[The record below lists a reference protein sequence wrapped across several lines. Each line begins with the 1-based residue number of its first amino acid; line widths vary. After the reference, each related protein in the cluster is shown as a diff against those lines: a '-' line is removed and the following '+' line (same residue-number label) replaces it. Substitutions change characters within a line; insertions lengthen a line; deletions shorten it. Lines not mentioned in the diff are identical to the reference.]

1 MKKKLFSCML
11 MCGMA
16 VVLTACAA
24 PWSEEETETE
34 TEDTWSYREEF
45 TEEELAAGS
54 ASFQAGEYIYV
65 DASLTPYEVYQDGV
79 DSYYINYASYENQY
93 TDEETILDTFTPFGG
108 SYEEFA
114 SRIKEVT
121 GEEIDTTSLQYMLN
135 TNGDGVEMYAFNLS
149 NGGFLVYWCSFFE
162 DMSDEDNIV
171 SQSEICYAPYIYY
184 ARNGGNDGAD
194 LITADLERLK
204 DYGGDLDFATEEET
218 AAEAIAFIEE
228 MSGLEISDSWRCYT
242 YSEENLKEL
251 EDILKEYGDEL
262 LFDETLENTETGEEY
277 MTELTLDQMEYE
289 EYFDFYFSIEVNG
302 LPIAWVSSSTTL
314 GTDETVGDSLAANPN
329 NVHSYQGTTEVNPIH
344 VSDMECTVDENGII
358 EVGVDQ
364 IIEIG
369 DVYKNESIMTP
380 SEILV
385 RFLNYL
391 ETDEIIIDTLT
402 IENISLVY
410 VSAFTDAEN
419 GVLEA
424 ALRPYWKVTTYDNWT
439 FEHETYY
446 YNARSGQMWG

>member
-1 MKKKLFSCML
+1 MKKKLFGCML

-24 PWSEEETETE
+24 PWNEAGTETEETEV
-34 TEDTWSYREEF
+34 SYREEF
-45 TEEELAAGS
+45 TDEELAAGS

-65 DASLTPYEVYQDGV
+65 DAMLTPYEVYQDGV

-93 TDEETILDTFTPFGG
+93 TDEETIFDTFTPFGG

-114 SRIKEVT
+114 LKLKEVT
-121 GEEIDTTSLQYMLN
+121 GEEIDTTSLEYMLN
-135 TNGDGVEMYAFNLS
+135 TNGDGVEMYSFDLS
-149 NGGFLVYWCSFFE
+149 NGGYLGYRCSFFE
-162 DMSDEDNIV
+162 NMSDEDDIS
-171 SQSEICYAPYIYY
+171 SQSVYCYSPYIYY
-184 ARNGGNDGAD
+184 DRNDTAD
-194 LITADLERLK
+194 LITANLERLK
-204 DYGGDLDFATEEET
+204 DYGGDLDFATEEEA

-228 MSGLEISDSWRCYT
+228 VTGLELSDYWICYT

-251 EDILKEYGDEL
+251 EALLKEYGDEL
-262 LFDETLENTETGEEY
+262 LFDETLEDTETGEEY
-277 MTELTLDQMEYE
+277 ITELTLDQMEYE

-302 LPIAWVSSSTTL
+302 LPLDGSASSTTL
-314 GTDETVGDSLAANPN
+314 GEDETVGDSLAVNPN
-329 NVHSYQGTTEVNPIH
+329 NISSSAGSTVVQPIT
-344 VSDMECTVDENGII
+344 VSSMGCTVDEKGIMQLSAI
-358 EVGVDQ
+358 Q
-364 IIEIG
+364 MIEIG

-385 RFLNYL
+385 RFLSYL
-391 ETDEIIIDTLT
+391 ESEVIVDTLT
-402 IENISLVY
+402 IEDISLVY
-410 VSAFTDAEN
+410 RSAFTDAEN

-446 YNARSGQMWG
+446 YNARTGQLWG